1 METAL
6 EEPGCNG
13 NDRAQDDCGS
23 KCVDDASDN
32 EFEQQIIDFELRLS
46 MQSSRITEG
55 QDTEAKKLKPNLSA
69 KWLAELR
76 RKASQ
81 NWSI

>member
-1 METAL
+1 
-6 EEPGCNG
+6 
-13 NDRAQDDCGS
+13 
-23 KCVDDASDN
+23 
-32 EFEQQIIDFELRLS
+32 

-81 NWSI
+81 NWLI